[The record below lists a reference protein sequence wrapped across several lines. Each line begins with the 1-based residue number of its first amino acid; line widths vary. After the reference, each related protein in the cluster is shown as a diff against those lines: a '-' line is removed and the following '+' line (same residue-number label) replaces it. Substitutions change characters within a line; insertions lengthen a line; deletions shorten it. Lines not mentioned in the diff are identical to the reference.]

1 MPGLVRNSPA
11 MNTGRRTLPQTFGGA
26 LIAWRFASFLA
37 VALLCLTSIAP
48 LSRSRGTDSPKT
60 HVNSQRLQGTLEKLS
75 EFGRNPD
82 GGVTRIGYSETD
94 MAAREYVIGLLKSAG
109 LEVRIDAAGNIFGR
123 RAGTEKLPIL
133 LFGSHIDSV
142 MHGGN
147 FDGDVGSMGGIEV
160 LRAMNDGKV
169 KTRHPLEVVIW
180 TNEEGNH
187 FGLGTL
193 GSGVAAGSLG
203 PEILE
208 RKDEQGLTIADWLRR
223 YGQDPSHLTDARIAH
238 GALAAFL
245 ELHIEQGPY
254 LDEKKIP
261 IGVVQGIVGLK
272 RWTCVATGFA
282 NHAGTTPMN
291 HRRDALAAASRDVLA
306 VREIVRAETGQQVG
320 TVGYM
325 KAQPGAIN
333 VIPGRAEFPVE
344 LRDLDTAKIDHIWEA
359 IQARFKQID
368 KEENVETHCELLEE
382 NAPARSEAAIQNAI
396 RDAAKALGLATM
408 DLPSAA
414 VQDSQQIAKIAPIGM
429 IFVPSRDG
437 ISHSPKEFSSW
448 QDIANGA
455 EVLYRV
461 VLLLDERLNRN

>member
-1 MPGLVRNSPA
+1 MDI
-11 MNTGRRTLPQTFGGA
+11 GRRSFLQTFCPLNVWTTAG
-26 LIAWRFASFLA
+26 FLA
-37 VALLCLTSIAP
+37 LTLLCVLSLAP
-48 LSRSRGTDSPKT
+48 LARSQGTDSQKM
-60 HVNSQRLQGTLEKLS
+60 HVKAQRLQGTLEKLS
-75 EFGRNPD
+75 EFGRNPE

-94 MAAREYVIGLLKSAG
+94 MAAREYVIGLMKGAE
-109 LEVRIDAAGNIFGR
+109 LEVRVDAAGNIFGH
-123 RAGTEKLPIL
+123 RAGTEKLPII

-142 MHGGN
+142 LHGGN
-147 FDGDVGSMGGIEV
+147 FDGDVGSLGGIEV

-169 KTRHPLEVVIW
+169 KTRHPLEVGIW

-193 GSGVAAGSLG
+193 GSGVAAGLLG

-223 YGQDPSHLTDARIAH
+223 YGQDPAHLTDARIAP

-254 LDEKKIP
+254 LEEKKNP

-282 NHAGTTPMN
+282 NHAGTTPMAR
-291 HRRDALAAASRDVLA
+291 RRDALAAASRDVLA
-306 VREIVRAETGQQVG
+306 VRETVRAESGQQVG

-325 KAQPGAIN
+325 KVQPGAIN

-344 LRDLDTAKIDHIWEA
+344 LRDLDTAKIDHMWEG
-359 IQARFKQID
+359 IQAKFKQID

-414 VQDSQQIAKIAPIGM
+414 VQDSQQIAKIAPMGM

-448 QDIANGA
+448 PDVANGA